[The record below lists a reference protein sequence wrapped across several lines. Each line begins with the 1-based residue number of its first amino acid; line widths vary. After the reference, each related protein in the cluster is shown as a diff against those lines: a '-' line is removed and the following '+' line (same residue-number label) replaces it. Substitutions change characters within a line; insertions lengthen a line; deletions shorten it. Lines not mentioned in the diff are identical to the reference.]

1 MPVFLDLRGERA
13 AAGQVQARIDQLDD
27 TVAQDGCQTIPLDR
41 RVAPRRVAVE
51 QLAVLDEQES
61 LDDQPRHR
69 PEPDI
74 GALGKAGAE
83 DFGAAA
89 IEHAQA
95 GGGLLGIDRERAV
108 IDRRPVTR
116 RQARL
121 ALDRE
126 PLRAQ
131 PFDERGELDVA

>member
-27 TVAQDGCQTIPLDR
+27 TVAQDGRQTVPLDR

-69 PEPDI
+69 LEPDV

-83 DFGAAA
+83 DFGAA
-89 IEHAQA
+89 IEHVQP
-95 GGGLLGIDRERAV
+95 GGGLLG
-108 IDRRPVTR
+108 
-116 RQARL
+116 
-121 ALDRE
+121 
-126 PLRAQ
+126 
-131 PFDERGELDVA
+131 